1 MLGIYTRLS
10 SDDDKGNSIEN
21 QLREGR
27 EFALGN
33 GFEKNYVIYDEG
45 EGVSGRRDIKDRPQ
59 LDKLMKD
66 IVVGK
71 VTAVW
76 MRNQNRLE
84 RNSNTFHLF
93 AATAKK
99 AKVDVYFGDK
109 GKVDFNDPAGFLQS
123 SIASAVNQYQAE
135 LTGLQV
141 KKVLKDN
148 VSEGKVVGGI
158 PFGFKKGDNKMLVVC
173 PKNSEIIKQTF
184 DDYLDGMGTT
194 LIAEKLNKM
203 AIPTLS
209 KKTKKWT
216 DSTILYILKNELYI
230 GKRKYG
236 GKTYPI
242 TPIVQRSIFDRV
254 QAKIGNSGTKKGKKT
269 GYKYLLNGL
278 LVCGVCGEPFLGRS
292 QSHRGYFYYICKN
305 HRYKDL
311 RCSNR
316 SVKMEHLDDLIW
328 RSVFSDSILFDEVK
342 KMYRDGDNEQKKR
355 ELQEQSKTLD
365 SEYEKS
371 QTITRRIKDGYEEG
385 IYTLSESKQRLRK
398 VELQMLELQDKL
410 YRVNEEISMISNE
423 RKLIEDMRKDFPF
436 LTGGKYN
443 KLWKE
448 YGMLLDADTVDK
460 ERIQASVGFK
470 EKQNII
476 QKYIEF
482 IELTYLEKDIEFKIV
497 VSFKIPIKN
506 KTLKLKHNLG
516 RKPRQT
522 ISIEDIINKS

>member
-10 SDDDKGNSIEN
+10 SDDDKGNSIDN
-21 QLREGR
+21 QLREGK
-27 EFALGN
+27 EFAVQN
-33 GFEKNYVIYDEG
+33 GFSDSFEIYNEG
-45 EGVSGRRDIKDRPQ
+45 EGVSGTKDIKDRPQ
-59 LDKLMKD
+59 LDKLIKD
-66 IVVGK
+66 IAVG
-71 VTAVW
+71 TITIVW

-84 RNSNTFHLF
+84 RNSNTFHFF
-93 AATAKK
+93 AATVKK
-99 AKVDVYFGDK
+99 SKVDVYFGDK
-109 GKVDFNDPAGFLQS
+109 GKVDYNDPTGFLQS

-141 KKVLKDN
+141 KKVLLDN

-278 LVCGVCGEPFLGRS
+278 LVCGVCGEHFLGRS

-305 HRYKDL
+305 HRYKDK

-328 RSVFSDSILFDEVK
+328 EVLFKDSSLFKQVKSMYKEGERQEVKLKLANEIEQLRNELIRLERKKTKVQQMVENEIMSILDA
-342 KMYRDGDNEQKKR
+342 KKR
-355 ELQEQSKTLD
+355 VKELSN
-365 SEYEKS
+365 Y
-371 QTITRRIKDGYEEG
+371 
-385 IYTLSESKQRLRK
+385 K
-398 VELQMLELQDKL
+398 VEIEDKIGKL
-410 YRVNEEISMISNE
+410 KEHQNLISNE
-423 RKLIEDMRKDFPF
+423 RKLIEDMRRDFPF
-436 LTGGKYN
+436 LTGGEFQ
-443 KLWKE
+443 KE
-448 YGMLLDADTVDK
+448 WEEAGILLDEDTVNE
-460 ERIQASVGFK
+460 ERIKASVAFN
-470 EKQNII
+470 EKQKMI
-476 QKYIEF
+476 QKYVNSIE
-482 IELTYLEKDIEFKIV
+482 ITYLEEDNEFDIEI
-497 VSFKIPIKN
+497 SFKIPIKN
-506 KTLKLKHNLG
+506 KKLRLQHNLG
-516 RKPRQT
+516 RTPRKLT
-522 ISIEDIINKS
+522 PESKSTD